1 MRTNRFTSA
10 LVSIGLFLDLRMF
23 VRHEI
28 VTRISRSGFF
38 RTPLIVQRH
47 EITSFSSYSPMSV
60 LQFQK
65 RDIWF

>member
-10 LVSIGLFLDLRMF
+10 LVSTGLFLDLRMF

-38 RTPLIVQRH
+38 KTLLIVQRH
-47 EITSFSSYSPMSV
+47 EITSFSSYITMSV
-60 LQFQK
+60 LRLK
-65 RDIWF
+65 M